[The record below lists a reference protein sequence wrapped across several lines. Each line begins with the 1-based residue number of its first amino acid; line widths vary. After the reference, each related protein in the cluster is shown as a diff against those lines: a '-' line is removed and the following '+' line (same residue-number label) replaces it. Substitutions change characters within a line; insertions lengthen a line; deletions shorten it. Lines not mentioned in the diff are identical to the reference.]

1 MNYKKLLLIGIIILF
16 VIIAIYS
23 MQGVITPYVSF
34 KEAMATEDFV
44 QVIGKLNKTIPIN
57 YTEEYF
63 TFSLIDDKGDGMP
76 VLYRKTKPLNFE
88 HADQIV
94 VLGSYKREK
103 NFFEADKLLIK
114 CPSKYE
120 KEKK

>member
-1 MNYKKLLLIGIIILF
+1 MNYKKILLICIIIFF

-34 KEAMATEDFV
+34 AEAVASEDFV
-44 QVIGKLNKTIPIN
+44 QVIGKLNKSIPIN
-57 YTEEYF
+57 YSEEYF
-63 TFSLIDDKGDGMP
+63 TFTLIDDKGDEMA

-88 HADQIV
+88 HASQIV
-94 VLGSYKREK
+94 VLGSYKRDK